1 MLTNSIRRKL
11 LFGLSLVSLILITLM
26 MGGAYILW
34 SYSQVVDDLDQ
45 LISHAPRREVMLD
58 SVVSLRRHLQSLLL
72 ENRKTWND
80 ELIAIRREEMGQDI
94 QDLQNATVEF
104 RRRLENLNKQGEAD
118 QILLM
123 SLSQAV
129 RTIEGQA
136 LRVDIALDNINT
148 DRSIA
153 AQAEIYQGFRNL
165 QPLVEGLFNSVYE
178 LEEPIGSLN
187 LSLDKARSV
196 YRTGRYVILAAFI
209 ASVVLLG
216 WLMRCGY
223 RWLFKPIR
231 ELYEG
236 SSRVAHGD
244 FNFRL
249 NLDQEDEMGE
259 LAESFNKM
267 TIRFQEIKNDLDRQ
281 VRERVKQLVRSERLA
296 GIGFLAAGV
305 AHEINTPLTGIS
317 MVAESL
323 IMRKETLL
331 SQMPEEDREDLLED
345 FETLLAESRQCRTI
359 TKKLLEFA
367 RGEGETRSEVDL
379 TQVINEVI
387 HLVSHL
393 GKYRSYTL
401 TFEHESPCFIEAN
414 RSELKQV
421 ILNLVANGLE
431 AMDEGGELV
440 VELREETDQ
449 VEIKIIDHGSGMTEE
464 VLEHLFE
471 PFFTHAKPGK
481 GTGIGLAITHRIIV
495 DHGGTI
501 EPKSDGPGQGSTFHI
516 HLPRKNAARQA
527 A

>member
-11 LFGLSLVSLILITLM
+11 LFGLSLVSLILFTLM
-26 MGGAYILW
+26 VGGVYVLW

-58 SVVSLRRHLQSLLL
+58 SVVSLRRHLQSLLN
-72 ENRKTWND
+72 ENRKTWSD
-80 ELIAIRREEMGQDI
+80 DLIAIRREEMEQDV
-94 QDLQNATVEF
+94 QDLRNSTVEF
-104 RRRLENLNKQGEAD
+104 RRRLENLNRQGDTEL
-118 QILLM
+118 IRLV
-123 SLSQAV
+123 SQV
-129 RTIEGQA
+129 VTSIEGQT
-136 LRVDIALDNINT
+136 LRLDIELDNINT
-148 DRSIA
+148 NRNVA
-153 AQAEIYQGFRNL
+153 AQAEIYQGFRDL
-165 QPLVEGLFNSVYE
+165 QPLVEDLFDSVWE
-178 LEEPIGSLN
+178 LKEPIGSLN

-196 YRTGRYVILAAFI
+196 YRTGRYVIFAAFI
-209 ASVVLLG
+209 ASAVLLA
-216 WLMRCGY
+216 WLMNCGY
-223 RWLFKPIR
+223 RWIFKPVR

-244 FNFRL
+244 FDFRL
-249 NLDQEDEMGE
+249 HLDQQDEMGE

-323 IMRKETLL
+323 IMRKDTLL
-331 SQMPEEDREDLLED
+331 SQVPEEDREELLED
-345 FETLLAESRQCRTI
+345 LDTLLTESRQCRAI

-367 RGEGETRSEVDL
+367 RGEGENRGDVDV

-393 GKYRSYTL
+393 GKYRSYSL
-401 TFEHESPCFIEAN
+401 TFEHESPCIIEAN

-431 AMDEGGELV
+431 AMEEGGELTV
-440 VELREETDQ
+440 KLREETDQ
-449 VEIKIIDHGSGMTEE
+449 IEIQIIDQGSGMTEE
-464 VLEHLFE
+464 IREHLFE

-516 HLPRKNAARQA
+516 HLPRKAVAQKAA
-527 A
+527 

>member
-11 LFGLSLVSLILITLM
+11 LFGLSLVSLILFTLM
-26 MGGAYILW
+26 VGGVYVLW
-34 SYSQVVDDLDQ
+34 SYSQVVDDLEQ

-58 SVVSLRRHLQSLLL
+58 SVVSLKRHQRALLN

-80 ELIAIRREEMGQDI
+80 KLIAIRREEMQQDV
-94 QDLQNATVEF
+94 QDLRNATVEF
-104 RRRLENLNKQGEAD
+104 RRRLENLNKQGDTEL
-118 QILLM
+118 IRVV
-123 SLSQAV
+123 SQVVAS
-129 RTIEGQA
+129 IEGQT
-136 LRVDIALDNINT
+136 LRIDIELDNINI
-148 DRSIA
+148 DREVA
-153 AQAEIYQGFRNL
+153 GQAEIYQSFRNL
-165 QPLVEGLFNSVYE
+165 QPLVEDLFDSVWE
-178 LEEPIGSLN
+178 LKEPIGTLN

-196 YRTGRYVILAAFI
+196 YRTGRYVILAALI
-209 ASVVLLG
+209 ASAVLLA
-216 WLMRCGY
+216 WLMTCGY
-223 RWLFKPIR
+223 RWIFKPIR

-244 FNFRL
+244 FDFRL
-249 NLDQEDEMGE
+249 NLDQQDEMGE

-267 TIRFQEIKNDLDRQ
+267 TIRFQETKNDLDRQ

-323 IMRKETLL
+323 LMRKESLL
-331 SQMPEEDREDLLED
+331 SQVAEEDREDLLED
-345 FETLLAESRQCRTI
+345 LETLLTESRQCRTI

-367 RGEGETRSEVDL
+367 RGEGGTRDEVDV

-393 GKYRSYTL
+393 GKYRSYSL
-401 TFEHESPCFIEAN
+401 TFEHNSPVIIEAN

-421 ILNLVANGLE
+421 ILNLIANGLE

-440 VELREETDQ
+440 VKLREETDQ
-449 VEIKIIDHGSGMTEE
+449 IEIQIIDQGAGMTEE
-464 VLEHLFE
+464 ILEHLFE

-501 EPKSDGPGQGSTFHI
+501 EPKSAGPGQGSTFHI
-516 HLPRKNAARQA
+516 HLPKKKAVPKAA
-527 A
+527 

>member
-1 MLTNSIRRKL
+1 MLTDSIRRKL
-11 LFGLSLVSLILITLM
+11 LFGLSLVSLILTTLM
-26 MGGAYILW
+26 MGGAYVLW

-58 SVVSLRRHLQSLLL
+58 SVFSLQNHLKALLS
-72 ENRKTWND
+72 ENRKTWQED
-80 ELIAIRREEMGQDI
+80 LIAIRREEMEQDVQNL
-94 QDLQNATVEF
+94 QDATVEF
-104 RRRLENLNKQGEAD
+104 RRRLQNLQAQGNTD
-118 QILLM
+118 LVNLV
-123 SLSQAV
+123 SQV
-129 RTIEGQA
+129 LTSIEGQM
-136 LRVDIALDNINT
+136 LRLDIELDNIST
-148 DRSIA
+148 DTTINGQS
-153 AQAEIYQGFRNL
+153 EIYRSFLQL
-165 QPLVEGLFNSVYE
+165 QPRVDDLLGSVWE

-196 YRTGRYVILAAFI
+196 YRTGRYVILVAFI
-209 ASVVLLG
+209 ASVILLV

-223 RWLFKPIR
+223 QWIFKPIR

-244 FNFRL
+244 FDFRL
-249 NLDQEDEMGE
+249 DLDQQDEMGE

-267 TIRFQEIKNDLDRQ
+267 TVRFQEIKNDLDRQ

-323 IMRKETLL
+323 LMRKDSLL
-331 SQMPEEDREDLLED
+331 AHIPDEERDDLLED
-345 FETLLAESRQCRTI
+345 LETLLTESRQCRAI

-367 RGEGETRSEVDL
+367 RGEGETRSEFDI

-393 GKYRSYTL
+393 GKYRSYSL
-401 TFEHESPCFIEAN
+401 KFDHESPCSIEAN

-431 AMDEGGELV
+431 AMQEGGELT

-449 VEIKIIDHGSGMTEE
+449 IEIIIADQGSGMTDD

-471 PFFTHAKPGK
+471 PFFTHAKPGE
-481 GTGIGLAITHRIIV
+481 GTGIGLAITHRIV
-495 DHGGTI
+495 ADHGGTI
-501 EPKSDGPGQGSTFHI
+501 EPTSAGLGQGSTFRI
-516 HLPRKNAARQA
+516 HLPKKTTSRKVA
-527 A
+527 